1 MQVERSRAAASPR
14 YPPEHSPG
22 SGILPILALAVWSF
36 TAPLGEYSIA
46 LMIPGSIYI
55 AACAYKRELS

>member
-1 MQVERSRAAASPR
+1 MTN
-14 YPPEHSPG
+14 YKLLNWLL
-22 SGILPILALAVWSF
+22 ILPILALMIWSF

-55 AACAYKRELS
+55 AVCAYKKELS

>member
-1 MQVERSRAAASPR
+1 MTNSKLLNWLL
-14 YPPEHSPG
+14 
-22 SGILPILALAVWSF
+22 ILPILALAVWSF
-36 TAPLGEYSIA
+36 TAPLGELSVA